1 MSNKSL
7 IGSLPIYAQHLAEQT
22 GVKVFVEG
30 TIAYTNAER
39 EVYIPFAEDDLQLSF
54 GYTAH
59 ECSHVRNTDM
69 ECFQEAAP
77 KPFRKNL
84 LNALEDIRIE
94 RRSMDQYPGTEDD
107 LRYLNRRVLLEP
119 FQPDLVATLP
129 PLHVVQNAILL
140 GGYWLLQE
148 PQLEVP
154 AVAYMGRLAELVGQE
169 LTDQIMEVVKNTLK
183 CADTWEVLDLVDT
196 IIAMLPSSEKQAGEG
211 ESDPEQ
217 GEEEPGDKPTEANS
231 GDDGKNK
238 SDQPSSAGGEPGD
251 DDGSNDSEA
260 ESSSRDA
267 GEGQGKTQPQQA
279 PGSGE
284 KPTDGPRE
292 SAHAGEGLKG
302 AGLRELALTATE
314 EDLKGLISDVGDAAA
329 QLLTANAKNNPPRM
343 KPLTL
348 EGRATQRND
357 EASRR
362 RVQLGLE
369 QSSGLR
375 QCMYG
380 LLQAQVDCRVSLK
393 RQGKRIDTGRIAML
407 AAGET
412 RIFRSKARAEQ
423 KSAAVQLLLDKS
435 TSMHGSMEQ
444 AEAAIYAV
452 LQALENIPQVTT
464 GAMSFPN
471 RSPGGVERCALIK
484 SPKERLITAV
494 QSGGFGASSQGD
506 TPLARALW
514 PAAVE
519 VLRARGERKLLFVVT
534 DGRPDSGTEHLVR
547 ELVERCEASGIE
559 VIGLG
564 FGGATAAV
572 LQQCFTRYQAIG
584 QVSNL
589 KNALYGLVR
598 EALVA

>member
-30 TIAYTNAER
+30 DTAYTNALR

-69 ECFQEAAP
+69 ECFHEAAP

-154 AVAYMGRLAELVGQE
+154 AVAYMGRLAELVGQR

-183 CADTWEVLDLVDT
+183 CADTWEVLGLVDT

-211 ESDPEQ
+211 ESDPDQ
-217 GEEEPGDKPTEANS
+217 GEEKPGDKPTEANS

-343 KPLTL
+343 KPFTL

-534 DGRPDSGTEHLVR
+534 DGRPDSGTEQLVR

>member
-231 GDDGKNK
+231 GDDRKNK

-343 KPLTL
+343 KPFTL

-534 DGRPDSGTEHLVR
+534 DGRPDSGTEQLVR